1 MQDKGID
8 PNLEPE
14 KLGDLENIEF
24 RDVREKPFRVYGV
37 YFEERDGIFRRLPE
51 EVAAQVSNKVHEL
64 SERCAGGRV
73 RFSTDADCVV
83 LRAAFK
89 YIFRRYAFA
98 LSGSAGFDLFVD
110 EPESGVSH
118 FYSLFKFEPDVVD
131 GYTSKISFPS
141 RKLRYI
147 TINFPTYSTLS
158 SLEIGLPKDA
168 KLGEGLSYKPVDPIV
183 YYGSSITQGC
193 ACSRPGNTY
202 ESIVCRKTNID
213 YLNFG
218 FSGSA
223 KGEPAIRD
231 YLATLPMSAFVSD
244 FDHNIKKADLLR
256 EVHAPLYLAIREKHP
271 DIPYIMLTRPDVDSM
286 NYENVCR
293 NRDVVMDTYRL
304 AREQGDRNV
313 YFIDGEGIFRG
324 PYEDLCTVDNTH
336 PNELGFALMADAV
349 WSALCRSSIR
359 PLLD

>member
-1 MQDKGID
+1 MQVN
-8 PNLEPE
+8 PLVPE
-14 KLGDLENIEF
+14 TEELLF
-24 RDVREKPFRVYGV
+24 RDAREEPFRIYGL
-37 YFEERDGIFRRLPE
+37 YFEEKDGIYRRLPE
-51 EVAAQVSNKVHEL
+51 EVAAQVSEKVHEL

-73 RFSTDADCVV
+73 RFSTDADVISIRV
-83 LRAAFK
+83 AFK
-89 YIFRRYAFA
+89 FIFRRYAFA

-110 EPESGVSH
+110 DPESGVSH
-118 FYSLFKFEPDVVD
+118 FHGLFKFDPDVVD
-131 GYTSKISFPS
+131 GYTSSLTFPS

-147 TINFPTYSTLS
+147 TINFPTYSTLR

-168 KLGEGLSYKPVDPIV
+168 SLGAGLSYKPVDPVV

-193 ACSRPGNTY
+193 ACCRPGNTY
-202 ESIVCRKTNID
+202 ENIVCRKTNID

-231 YLATLPMSAFVSD
+231 YLATLPMSAFVCD

-271 DIPYIMLTRPDVDSM
+271 DIPYIMLSRPDVDSM
-286 NYENVCR
+286 PYENVCR

-313 YFIDGEGIFRG
+313 FFIDGEGIFRG
-324 PYEDLCTVDNTH
+324 PYEDLCTVDDTH
-336 PNELGFALMADAV
+336 PNDLGFALMADAV
-349 WSALCRSSIR
+349 YSALCRSRIR
-359 PLLD
+359 AMVE